1 MLQTVVASDVPALYG
16 SLLLRSS
23 SVAVFLSLTAG
34 IPCSVVQAETI
45 GDWKI
50 NPSTGTVEVLLPEGS
65 SPRVSVSNLPPRLIV
80 DLPNTEIGVDV
91 TERYETGVV
100 RQVSLTQSNRNQA
113 TLIVEF
119 APGVVVDAK
128 DLDLRQVGVDN
139 LWVLRPTLETLPPE
153 EPATPVAQ
161 ATTPQPQSSTATPQT
176 ATAEN
181 PVDEVIREITS
192 RQTPPPASTQTS
204 QTTTADPVQDAIR
217 EVTTRR
223 NPPQPLTRPFD
234 PGLTVSPT
242 FEPPRNNSVDLLRVP
257 VRQPNQ
263 VQVLP
268 SATTLPSPQSNVILT
283 PPTSPRSVA
292 ASVPQPLPYGQSFPP
307 AFNPVV
313 VPQNTQFIGAD
324 PLARSIPFGEP
335 LQSYPPNQGFF
346 DQRTPT
352 VLLPSGTKLTVLFP
366 TDNRL
371 RLSPRPD
378 RQEVLLLQGGVV
390 DSLGNFIIPP
400 DTPIVGRFETSSKG
414 SRFIATAINL
424 EGRSIPIIG
433 QSNWI
438 PGSLDVSP
446 ERVAIGSGIGGL
458 GVFLVSGFS
467 GIGLLAGA
475 IGGAAV
481 GVATSPE
488 PTTLQ
493 PGQQIE
499 IQLSQDLTTT
509 TFLVGN
515 Q

>member
-1 MLQTVVASDVPALYG
+1 MQTQTFRKRFWQMLQTMVASDVPALYG
-16 SLLLRSS
+16 SLLFRSS

-34 IPCSVVQAETI
+34 IPLSVVHAETI
-45 GDWKI
+45 GEWKI
-50 NPSTGTVEVLLPEGS
+50 NPSTGTVEVLLPEGT
-65 SPRVSVSNLPPRLIV
+65 SPRVSVSNLPPRLIL
-80 DLPNTEIGVDV
+80 DLPNTEVGVNV

-100 RQVSLTQSNRNQA
+100 RQVSLTQANRNQA

-119 APGVVVDAK
+119 APGVVVDAQ

-139 LWVLRPTLETLPPE
+139 LWVLRPTLETLPE
-153 EPATPVAQ
+153 EQPAPIAQ
-161 ATTPQPQSSTATPQT
+161 ATTPQPQPATSQ
-176 ATAEN
+176 A
-181 PVDEVIREITS
+181 PVEEAIAPTTRRQDRS
-192 RQTPPPASTQTS
+192 QTP
-204 QTTTADPVQDAIR
+204 QTTTADPVQEAIR

-234 PGLTVSPT
+234 PGLTASPS
-242 FEPPRNNSVDLLRVP
+242 FDPPRNNSVDLVRVP

-268 SATTLPSPQSNVILT
+268 SATIPPSPQPNVILT
-283 PPTSPRSVA
+283 PPISQRSVVA
-292 ASVPQPLPYGQSFPP
+292 PVPQPIAYGQSFAPP
-307 AFNPVV
+307 FNPVV
-313 VPQNTQFIGAD
+313 VPQNPQLIGAD
-324 PLARSIPFGEP
+324 PLAASIPFGEP
-335 LQSYPPNQGFF
+335 LRRFPPNQGFF
-346 DQRTPT
+346 DQRTPA

-433 QSNWI
+433 ESNWI
-438 PGSLDVSP
+438 PGSLEVSP
-446 ERVAIGSGIGGL
+446 EKVAIGSGIGGL

-499 IQLSQDLTTT
+499 IQLTQDLTTT